1 MRYDVV
7 VHGSDLTGVW
17 LASRL
22 HAAGYRV
29 LLIEEGPRL
38 GGRHPYLPLLEGT
51 VRASGIPR
59 DSLVRGPERLTIKLR
74 LGEKVVVRGSS
85 ERLYVV
91 SVRRL
96 AEELTV
102 GGCETVT
109 WCRPTFHRTEE
120 GGFVFRAF
128 SPNGE
133 ASGTAEQLVSVQ
145 PVDPVRVEEVVA
157 SVPEAPVECALELT
171 RRSMTLKAPLSS
183 KALLSV
189 GSAYSHARSFSRTW
203 ILAGR
208 GRRPEGWLE
217 LGEAA
222 GDVLPP
228 WAGDYAIESA
238 SVGLKLV
245 ESALAEKEGTEEL
258 LHEHR
263 MRVMMR
269 RTLLNGIRSGDL
281 PEMDLDVFLEA
292 FSPSHIRL
300 RP

>member
-1 MRYDVV
+1 LRYDVV
-7 VHGSDLTGVW
+7 VHGSDLTAVW

-22 HAAGYRV
+22 HATGHRV

-59 DSLVRGPERLTIKLR
+59 ESLVRGPERLTVKLR
-74 LGEKVVVRGSS
+74 LGERVVVRGSS
-85 ERLYVV
+85 ERVFVV

-96 AEELTV
+96 AEMLTSE
-102 GGCETVT
+102 GCEAVT

-120 GGFVFRAF
+120 GDFAFRTL
-128 SPNGE
+128 SPQGDV
-133 ASGTAEQLVSVQ
+133 SGTAEQLVSVQ
-145 PVDPVRVEEVVA
+145 PIDPVKVAEVGA
-157 SVPEAPVECALELT
+157 LVPEGPVECALELT
-171 RRSMTLKAPLSS
+171 RRSMALKAPLSG
-183 KALLSV
+183 KAVISV
-189 GSAYSHARSFSRTW
+189 GSIQSQTGTFSRTW

-208 GRRPEGWLE
+208 ERRPEGWLE

-228 WAGDYAIESA
+228 WAGDYTIESA
-238 SVGLKLV
+238 SIGLKLV
-245 ESALAEKEGTEEL
+245 EAALAEKEGAEEV

-269 RTLLNGIRSGDL
+269 RALLNGIQSGDL
-281 PEMDLDVFLEA
+281 PELDLDVFLEA
-292 FSPSHIRL
+292 FSPGHIRL
-300 RP
+300 

>member
-7 VHGSDLTGVW
+7 VHGSDLTAVW

-22 HAAGYRV
+22 HATGHRV

-51 VRASGIPR
+51 VRASGIPKE
-59 DSLVRGPERLTIKLR
+59 SLVRGPERLTVKLR
-74 LGEKVVVRGSS
+74 LGERVVVRGSS
-85 ERLYVV
+85 ERVFVV

-96 AEELTV
+96 AEVLTSE
-102 GGCETVT
+102 GCEAVT

-120 GGFVFRAF
+120 GNFAFRAL
-128 SPNGE
+128 SPQGDV
-133 ASGTAEQLVSVQ
+133 SGTAEQLVSVQ
-145 PVDPVRVEEVVA
+145 PIDPVKVAEVGA
-157 SVPEAPVECALELT
+157 LVPEGPVECALELT
-171 RRSMTLKAPLSS
+171 RRSMALKAPLSG
-183 KALLSV
+183 KAVISV
-189 GSAYSHARSFSRTW
+189 GSIQSQTGTFSRTW

-208 GRRPEGWLE
+208 ERRPEGWLE

-238 SVGLKLV
+238 SIGLKLV
-245 ESALAEKEGTEEL
+245 EAALADKEGAEEV

-263 MRVMMR
+263 MRAMMR
-269 RTLLNGIRSGDL
+269 RALLNGIQSGDL
-281 PEMDLDVFLEA
+281 PELDLDVFLEA
-292 FSPSHIRL
+292 FSPGHIRL
-300 RP
+300 

>member
-7 VHGSDLTGVW
+7 VHGSDITAVW
-17 LASRL
+17 LAVRL
-22 HAAGYRV
+22 HAIGYRV
-29 LLIEEGPRL
+29 LLLEDGPRL

-59 DSLVRGPERLTIKLR
+59 DSVVRGPERLTLKLR

-91 SVRRL
+91 NVRRL
-96 AEELTV
+96 AEEMTTE
-102 GGCETVT
+102 GCEALT

-120 GGFVFRAF
+120 GVFAFRAL
-128 SPNGE
+128 SAHGE
-133 ASGTAEQLVSVQ
+133 ASGTADQLVSVQ
-145 PVDPVRVEEVVA
+145 PLDPVKVAEVGA
-157 SVPEAPVECALELT
+157 LVPEGPVECALELA
-171 RRSMTLKAPLSS
+171 RRSMTLKAPLSVN
-183 KALLSV
+183 AMLSI
-189 GSAYSHARSFSRTW
+189 GSLQLHTRTISRTW
-203 ILAGR
+203 ILAGK

-228 WAGDYAIESA
+228 WAGDYALESA

-245 ESALAEKEGTEEL
+245 ESALSEKEGAEEV

-269 RTLLNGIRSGDL
+269 RTLLSGIQSGDL
-281 PEMDLDVFLEA
+281 PEVDLDVFLEA
-292 FSPSHIRL
+292 FSPGQIQL